1 MSWLAIWFLEEFAVW
16 IKPLD
21 NKFIWSMPLGWVMM
35 AAINKE
41 RASIISFEIELT
53 KLAILRE
60 PEFLGIWNGWIE
72 AQAFVNHHLEVF
84 QFYKFNV
91 LVSHI

>member
-1 MSWLAIWFLEEFAVW
+1 
-16 IKPLD
+16 
-21 NKFIWSMPLGWVMM
+21 M

-53 KLAILRE
+53 KFAILRE
-60 PEFLGIWNGWIE
+60 PEFLCIWYGWIE
-72 AQAFVNHHLEVF
+72 AHAFIDDHLKVF
-84 QFYKFNV
+84 QFCKFNV